1 MKHHRKLV
9 VAVAGAVILASATAG
24 AVNLNWIDKNTV
36 VIDGTFQVSKPGKE
50 WDTQK
55 TNDWAAPVKWVLH
68 RSGANPIIWLR
79 YDQAVTGKTAHD
91 YAQDVKGRLRARGIT
106 VESIRNQV
114 ISGRN
119 VSLISGVD
127 NSSGFRYL
135 VGVWRNRNVGFN
147 LECTA
152 ASQDFG
158 VYEPHCMAS
167 IQSVR
172 IVSEVK

>member
-1 MKHHRKLV
+1 MKHQGKLV
-9 VAVAGAVILASATAG
+9 LAAVAAVTLVASTAG
-24 AVNLNWIDKNTV
+24 AVALNWVDKNTV
-36 VIDGTFQVSKPGKE
+36 VIDGTFQVSKPGTQ

-68 RSGANPIIWLR
+68 KSGANPIIWLR
-79 YDQAVTGKTAHD
+79 YDQAVRGKTAHD
-91 YAQDVKGRLRARGIT
+91 YAQDVKGRLKARGIN
-106 VESIRNQV
+106 VESIRNQT

-119 VSLISGVD
+119 VALVSGID
-127 NSSGFRYL
+127 NASGLRYL
-135 VGVWRNRNVGFN
+135 VGVWRNRNKGFN

-152 ASQDFG
+152 AASDFG

-172 IVSEVK
+172 ILKED

>member
-1 MKHHRKLV
+1 MKKTLLLAV
-9 VAVAGAVILASATAG
+9 IAGALFASSSASAVA
-24 AVNLNWIDKNTV
+24 LNWIDKNCV
-36 VIDGTFQVSKPGKE
+36 VIDNTFQVCKPGKQ

-79 YDQAVTGKTAHD
+79 YDQSVRGKTAHD
-91 YAQDVKGRLRARGIT
+91 YARDVKSRLQARGIR
-106 VESIRNQV
+106 VESVRNQV

-119 VSLISGVD
+119 VSLISGLD
-127 NSSGFRYL
+127 SSSGLRYL
-135 VGVWRNRNVGFN
+135 VGVWRNKNVGFN

-152 ASQDFG
+152 GASDFG

-167 IQSVR
+167 VQSVR